1 MYACNNYLSYSRQ
14 GIFTETLYKLRKGS
28 FFKFCNSKKVQSDEE
43 HISIIMNR
51 KNPANTKYA
60 TWVVSNCESTSGASQ
75 RFQYAQRL
83 VSATDF
89 TIFIFDVSI
98 NFYLP
103 LRFKKARDLR
113 NSFLFLG
120 VTPLRHVAQ

>member
-1 MYACNNYLSYSRQ
+1 MKVSYKGVQILGINFKKKKNNKFAQFMPVITTSHIHLTHDVTVF
-14 GIFTETLYKLRKGS
+14 FTVYKLRNGS
-28 FFKFCNSKKVQSDEE
+28 FFKFRNSKKVQSDEE

-89 TIFIFDVSI
+89 TIKY
-98 NFYLP
+98 N
-103 LRFKKARDLR
+103 
-113 NSFLFLG
+113 
-120 VTPLRHVAQ
+120 

>member
-1 MYACNNYLSYSRQ
+1 MT
-14 GIFTETLYKLRKGS
+14 IFPIFREKTPQYVTEHK
-28 FFKFCNSKKVQSDEE
+28 FFKFRNSKKVQSDEE

-89 TIFIFDVSI
+89 TILIFFVSI
-98 NFYLP
+98 NFHP
-103 LRFKKARDLR
+103 MAPIEQKISIKF
-113 NSFLFLG
+113 
-120 VTPLRHVAQ
+120 